1 MIGIFIWQNILTLDF
16 KYLMKSYD
24 LDHGISGEWKTI
36 SSGSMS
42 KETEV
47 SKYFVN
53 SSYES

>member
-1 MIGIFIWQNILTLDF
+1 MDF

-24 LDHGISGEWKTI
+24 LDNGISGEWKTI